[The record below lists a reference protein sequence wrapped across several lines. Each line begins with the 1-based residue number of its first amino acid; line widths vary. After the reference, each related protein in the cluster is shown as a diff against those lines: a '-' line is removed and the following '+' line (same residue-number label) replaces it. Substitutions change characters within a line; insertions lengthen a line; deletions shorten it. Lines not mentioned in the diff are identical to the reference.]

1 MPRLT
6 LLEAVQLA
14 LREEL
19 ARDPRVVVLGQDVGR
34 KGGIFGVTRGLQA
47 EFGDLRVLDTPI
59 AEVGIAG
66 VAIGAAMAGLRP
78 VAEFQFADYVHPAFD
93 QIANEAATVS
103 YRSNGRWRCPVVF
116 RAPSGAGVHG
126 GLYHSQSVE
135 AYYAHVPGLQVIVP
149 ATPADA
155 RGLLKSAVRND
166 HPVLFF
172 EHKGSYRREREDV
185 PDGDGLVPIGEAR
198 LDREGRTVSVITY
211 GVGVRWA
218 REAAAAVEPE
228 GIDVEILDLRT
239 VHPFDR
245 DAVARSVR
253 KTSRALIVHEA
264 NRTLGLGAEI
274 AAFLA
279 DELFEY
285 LDAPVRRV
293 AARDCHVPYSAAQEA
308 AIIPGPIDVAAA
320 LRALAAY

>member
-1 MPRLT
+1 
-6 LLEAVQLA
+6 
-14 LREEL
+14 
-19 ARDPRVVVLGQDVGR
+19 
-34 KGGIFGVTRGLQA
+34 
-47 EFGDLRVLDTPI
+47 
-59 AEVGIAG
+59 
-66 VAIGAAMAGLRP
+66 
-78 VAEFQFADYVHPAFD
+78 
-93 QIANEAATVS
+93 
-103 YRSNGRWRCPVVF
+103 
-116 RAPSGAGVHG
+116 
-126 GLYHSQSVE
+126 
-135 AYYAHVPGLQVIVP
+135 VIVP

-166 HPVLFF
+166 HPVVFF
-172 EHKGSYRREREDV
+172 EHKGSYRREREEV
-185 PDGDGLVPIGEAR
+185 PEGDGLVPIGEAR
-198 LDREGRTVSVITY
+198 LDREGSTVSVITY

-218 REAAAAVEPE
+218 REAAAAVAPE

-279 DELFEY
+279 DDLFEY

-293 AARDCHVPYSAAQEA
+293 AARDCHLPYSAAQEA
-308 AIIPGPIDVAAA
+308 AIIPGPADVAAA